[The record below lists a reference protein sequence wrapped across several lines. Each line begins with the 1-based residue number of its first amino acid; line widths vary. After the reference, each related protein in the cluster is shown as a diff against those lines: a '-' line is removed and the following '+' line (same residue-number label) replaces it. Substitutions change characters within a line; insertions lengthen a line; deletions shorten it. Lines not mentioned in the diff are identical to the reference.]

1 MRPEYH
7 DFELDIG
14 IGHGREYPVAVRRS
28 PAGEARAKMH
38 FPFDEQQLAG
48 RLKDLQIALLRSGG
62 RRRRALTPEQE
73 DVRNFGASLFDAL
86 MAGDVRSLYD
96 ISQER
101 TIGAGNG
108 LRLKLR
114 FASPDL
120 AALPWEFLYDT
131 RRGQFVS
138 LSRHTPLVRYIDLP
152 HPPRALEVAPPLRVL
167 GMVAGPND
175 LPELD
180 IAAEKERVER
190 ALAGLMEAGMAEL
203 VWMAGATWRDLQRAM
218 RRGPWHI
225 FHFVGHG
232 AFDRTAGE
240 GLVMFCDEHGN
251 ARPLRATELGRLLAD
266 HWTLRLAV
274 LNACEGARGSDHDLF
289 SSTASL
295 LVQRGLPAVLA
306 MQYEITDRAA
316 VELSRAFYES
326 LADGLPVDAAV
337 AEARKAVS
345 LAISNT
351 VEWGTPVLT
360 MRAPDGVLFR
370 LEAVAESARP
380 RQTATLELAS
390 EPELTLRL
398 EATPNPAPAGAEV
411 TWTVTVTND
420 GGQDLMYVSVFRERT
435 LLEDP
440 FKLAIGEQ
448 RTLVFKTRNEE
459 PCAVT
464 ERVNATG
471 FTANGRFAL
480 DEACTTVLVEVEV
493 EAGTAP
499 AAPPRVAGKAA
510 GLTII
515 DPLAMEFVMIPAGKF
530 LMGSDPAVDR
540 DAAELEQPLHRLHLD
555 DYYIART
562 PVTNAHYA
570 RFVAALGHTTPGHW
584 KEGKPPRGREDHPV
598 VMVSWEDALR
608 FCRWLRKSTGRQ
620 FFLPTEAHWEKAA
633 CWDSNAGD
641 RRLYPFGNLFDP
653 GKCNSY
659 ESGIG
664 ATTPVGAYSPGGD
677 SRYGVADMAG
687 NVYEWT
693 STSLRAYPYDPYDGR
708 EVLASGGKRVL
719 RGGSYYDVGWVARCG
734 SRFHSNYD
742 NRFPYFGFR
751 VVLYL

>member
-1 MRPEYH
+1 M
-7 DFELDIG
+7 
-14 IGHGREYPVAVRRS
+14 
-28 PAGEARAKMH
+28 
-38 FPFDEQQLAG
+38 
-48 RLKDLQIALLRSGG
+48 
-62 RRRRALTPEQE
+62 
-73 DVRNFGASLFDAL
+73 
-86 MAGDVRSLYD
+86 
-96 ISQER
+96 
-101 TIGAGNG
+101 
-108 LRLKLR
+108 RLKLR

-138 LSRHTPLVRYIDLP
+138 LSVHTPLVRYIDLP
-152 HPPRALEVAPPLRVL
+152 HPPRALHIAPPLRIL
-167 GMVAGPND
+167 GMVAGPDD
-175 LPELD
+175 LPDLD
-180 IAAEKERVER
+180 IAAEKERVQR
-190 ALAGLMEAGMAEL
+190 ALAGLMEAGLAEL

-232 AFDRTAGE
+232 AFDRAAGE
-240 GLVMFCDEHGN
+240 GLVMFCDDQGN
-251 ARPLRATELGRLLAD
+251 ARPLRASELGRLLAD
-266 HWTLRLAV
+266 HWTLRLAI

-289 SSTASL
+289 SSTASI

-316 VELSRAFYES
+316 VELSRAFYEA

-360 MRAPDGVLFR
+360 MRAPDGVLFT
-370 LEAVAESARP
+370 LEADTKDTRP
-380 RQTATLELAS
+380 RKTATLELAS

-398 EATPNPAPAGAEV
+398 EAAPNPAPAGSEV
-411 TWTVTVTND
+411 VWTVTVTND
-420 GGQDLMYVSVFRERT
+420 GGQDLLYVSVLRGRT
-435 LLEDP
+435 LLDDP
-440 FKLAIGEQ
+440 FKL
-448 RTLVFKTRNEE
+448 LVGQGRSLSFTTRNEE

-464 ERVNATG
+464 ERVHASG
-471 FTANGRFAL
+471 FTSSGRVAL
-480 DEACTTVLVEVEV
+480 DEAGATVLVEA
-493 EAGTAP
+493 EADAAP
-499 AAPPRVAGKAA
+499 AALAPPKDAA
-510 GLTII
+510 TVTASGAADKSDWLVIT
-515 DPLAMEFVMIPAGKF
+515 DPLAMEFMLIPAGRF
-530 LMGSDPAVDR
+530 TMGSDPAVDK
-540 DAAELEQPLHRLHLD
+540 DAAELEQPPHRIHLD

-562 PVTNAHYA
+562 PVTNAQYA
-570 RFVAALGHTTPGHW
+570 RFVTALGHAAPGHW
-584 KEGKPPRGREDHPV
+584 KSGKPPRGHEDHPV

-633 CWDSNAGD
+633 CWGPAADE
-641 RRLYPFGNLFDP
+641 RRLYPFGNIFDP

-693 STSLRAYPYDPYDGR
+693 STSLRSYPYDPYDGR
-708 EVLASGGKRVL
+708 ELLASGGKRIL
-719 RGGSYYDVGWVARCG
+719 RGGSFYDVGWVARCG
-734 SRFHSNYD
+734 SRFHSNFN